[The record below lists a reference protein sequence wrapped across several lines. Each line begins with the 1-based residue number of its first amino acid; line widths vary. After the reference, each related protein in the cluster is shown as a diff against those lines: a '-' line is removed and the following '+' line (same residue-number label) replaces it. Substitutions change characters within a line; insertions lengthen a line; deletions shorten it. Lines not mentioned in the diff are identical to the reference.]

1 VTSKVRKN
9 ITTMKKALTD
19 VLACPE
25 PRIFLAWEDT
35 EGMRTK
41 VVALPL
47 NEVSRYYFTAIPVEE
62 GKCRAERRSG
72 DTPEDGL
79 GNYASPAW
87 LCSMDG

>member
-1 VTSKVRKN
+1 MKN
-9 ITTMKKALTD
+9 ALTD

-25 PRIFLAWEDT
+25 PRVFLAWEDT
-35 EGMRTK
+35 EGVRTK

-47 NEVSRYYFTAIPVEE
+47 NKVGWHYFTAVAVEE
-62 GKCRAERRSG
+62 GKCRAERRSR